1 MACKRWSQDLNPGIS
16 GSRVSAGTS
25 EPSKSCWESSK
36 YVVLFFYCVNLPHHH
51 RQWTHSDGILISAL
65 VALLAPAESVTD
77 CVCFNIPGS
86 CGSWGFFSLSHMKKQ
101 AVRADVTGG
110 RSQSYVV
117 FRAEFEVRSAGLQ
130 MSELEGV

>member
-1 MACKRWSQDLNPGIS
+1 M
-16 GSRVSAGTS
+16 
-25 EPSKSCWESSK
+25 
-36 YVVLFFYCVNLPHHH
+36 VLFVYCINLPHHH

-86 CGSWGFFSLSHMKKQ
+86 CGSWGFFSLLHMKKQ

-117 FRAEFEVRSAGLQ
+117 FQAEFEVRSAGLQ